1 MSADRP
7 TDPSPLP
14 RPSARAVARA
24 QPVTCFSILAETE
37 AGVMPRVLEVFAKR
51 DLVPR
56 RWVSDVGGAG
66 DRELSID
73 LQVEGLSHDTADYI
87 ARCLRGL
94 HYVDRVLTSEKATA

>member
-7 TDPSPLP
+7 NDPSQVFRL
-14 RPSARAVARA
+14 SARAVARA
-24 QPVTCFSILAETE
+24 RPVTCFSILAETE
-37 AGVMPRVLEVFAKR
+37 SGVMPRVLEVFAKR
-51 DLVPR
+51 NLVPR

-73 LQVEGLSHDTADYI
+73 LQVEGLTGETVDYI

-94 HYVDRVLTSEKATA
+94 HYVDRVLTSEKSL

>member
-1 MSADRP
+1 MSADRSNE
-7 TDPSPLP
+7 SPKP
-14 RPSARAVARA
+14 VRSTTRAAARPL
-24 QPVTCFSILAETE
+24 PVTCFSILAETE

-56 RWVSDVGGAG
+56 RWVSDVGGSA

-73 LQVEGLSHDTADYI
+73 LQVDGLTRETADYI

-94 HYVDRVLTSEKATA
+94 HYVDRVLTSEKIA

>member
-7 TDPSPLP
+7 NDPSRSQ
-14 RPSARAVARA
+14 RPTVRAAARTSA
-24 QPVTCFSILAETE
+24 VTCFSILAETE

-56 RWVSDVGGAG
+56 RWVSDVGGPA

-73 LQVEGLSHDTADYI
+73 LQVEGLTRETADYI

-94 HYVDRVLTSEKATA
+94 HYVDRVLTSEKALI